1 MKRLAVVAV
10 LVLVLAFVL
19 AISPAL
25 HAACTEAHTVLLWK
39 VGDRVYEQISVVWTA
54 DATPATC
61 TFTLTEGTSGSFVG
75 YITSVE
81 TVPGGTAPTTL
92 YDIVLRRGTSAGVDV
107 MGGAL
112 ANRSATL
119 AEQEMPTV
127 GTFLAPFPRWING
140 TVYVAITN
148 NSVSSSSGTIIFNLE
163 R

>member
-1 MKRLAVVAV
+1 MKRICLTVA
-10 LVLVLAFVL
+10 LILSVLALPF
-19 AISPAL
+19 AGWG
-25 HAACTEAHTVLLWK
+25 ACTETHVRKQWK
-39 VGDRVYEQISVVWTA
+39 AGDRTYEEITVTWTA

-61 TFTLTEGTSGSFVG
+61 TFTLTEGTTGSFTG

-92 YDIVLRRGTSAGVDV
+92 YDIVLRRGTISGVDV